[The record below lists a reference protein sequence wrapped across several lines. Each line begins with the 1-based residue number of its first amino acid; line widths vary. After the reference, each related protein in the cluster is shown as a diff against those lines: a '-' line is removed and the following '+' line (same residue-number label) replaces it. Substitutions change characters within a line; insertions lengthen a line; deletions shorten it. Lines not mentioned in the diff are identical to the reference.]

1 LICASTKAPDIGGLR
16 ARAVVMDFCSGPP
29 MQNYCGVDRPVFLF
43 SWRARLLGYLS
54 DRDAVDVSAEHL
66 KQFLVNVVGATKPT
80 KVHVIAHSMGNMVL
94 LRALEKMSGDSTVSP
109 LPIGEIINAAPDV
122 DPDLFAQFVKKTK
135 GTGGNVTLYASAS
148 DRALWFSGWL
158 RDRARAGYIKGLPA
172 VITGSETIDIT
183 DAGTNVF
190 ALNHDIY
197 ASNPIL
203 VGDMR
208 GILQGHRPPEKRTKE
223 LKRFDTEQGPYWKL
237 QRLANP

>member
-1 LICASTKAPDIGGLR
+1 VQVSTLRSVRSHKHGVYPGGT
-16 ARAVVMDFCSGPP
+16 S
-29 MQNYCGVDRPVFLF
+29 VF
-43 SWRARLLGYLS
+43 RLV
-54 DRDAVDVSAEHL
+54 AAEHL

-80 KVHVIAHSMGNMVL
+80 KVHLIAHSLGNMVL
-94 LRALEKMSGDSTVSP
+94 LRALEKMSGDGTVSP

-122 DPDLFAQFVKKTK
+122 DPDVFAQFVKKTK

-148 DRALWFSGWL
+148 DRALWFSGLL

-183 DAGTNVF
+183 DAGTNIF

-208 GILQGHRPPEKRTKE
+208 GILQGRRPPEKRTKE
-223 LKRFDTEQGPYWKL
+223 LKRFDTEHGPYWKL